1 MRYIVYTAEDSTLF
15 FDSKLEKAFK
25 IDEEGDVFTINLPVK
40 IDSEEAFLKYLQP
53 YYSVRE
59 ETDMWPYK
67 GERYIVAVCEDMVTY
82 FFDHKEQAA
91 YALKG
96 GKEEMFYIKEKDNFA
111 HHVEQFGILDFFE
124 SNERPTACAVIN
136 S

>member
-1 MRYIVYTAEDSTLF
+1 M
-15 FDSKLEKAFK
+15 
-25 IDEEGDVFTINLPVK
+25 FTINLPVK

-82 FFDHKEQAA
+82 FFDHKEQGFNNNNSKGIKGYFANCAA
-91 YALKG
+91 FGNKINYSLPYVFWLLIILMVLRS
-96 GKEEMFYIKEKDNFA
+96 ERLCIFA
-111 HHVEQFGILDFFE
+111 K
-124 SNERPTACAVIN
+124 
-136 S
+136 